1 VEKAEHDF
9 SAPPAGSDYAL
20 RAPQGQSHETSGP
33 IYFLLNTIELRREG
47 LPIT

>member
-20 RAPQGQSHETSGP
+20 RAPQGQSR
-33 IYFLLNTIELRREG
+33 IEVMLSFSY
-47 LPIT
+47 